1 MLNAFFVTQSE
12 INKYENSPLEL
23 N

>member
-12 INKYENSPLEL
+12 RHKYENSPLEL